1 MARLNV
7 AVLISGRGSNLQAL
21 IDGCAVAD
29 FPAQIGLVISN
40 VAGAAGLDRA
50 QEAGIATDV
59 IDHRDY
65 IDREGFEAALD
76 RALTAAGIE
85 LISLAGFMRLL
96 TPEFIA
102 AFRYRILNIHPA
114 LLPNFPGA
122 HAHRDALAAGVN
134 KSGCSAHLVDEGV
147 DTGPIILQQPV
158 EVLPDDTEQSLA
170 ARILPHEHRLLPEA
184 VRLLAAGR
192 LKVDGGIVRILP
204 EK

>member
-1 MARLNV
+1 MRFAVMA
-7 AVLISGRGSNLQAL
+7 SGRGSNFQAL
-21 IDGCAVAD
+21 IDAHARGEMPDVELVQLIVNKRDAQATARAEATGIPWAFIDSGVLSRAEFDRDALAVLRD
-29 FPAQIGLVISN
+29 C
-40 VAGAAGLDRA
+40 GA
-50 QEAGIATDV
+50 EAV
-59 IDHRDY
+59 V
-65 IDREGFEAALD
+65 
-76 RALTAAGIE
+76 
-85 LISLAGFMRLL
+85 LAGFMRLL

-122 HAHRDALAAGVN
+122 HAHRDALAAGVSE
-134 KSGCSAHLVDEGV
+134 SGCSAHLVDEGV

-192 LKVDGGIVRILP
+192 LEVDGGIVRILP